1 MSMIL
6 GKPVSSLRKTKINGV
21 DLDTSTEQEP
31 EIPDYPPPQPPSS
44 EPPIEQKGQYIR
56 LWYKVSQSVV

>member
-1 MSMIL
+1 M
-6 GKPVSSLRKTKINGV
+6 KINGV

-44 EPPIEQKGQYIR
+44 EPPIEQKGETDIT
-56 LWYKVSQSVV
+56 VSYHLEQITLCMEECGGSVVEC

>member
-44 EPPIEQKGQYIR
+44 EPPIEQKG
-56 LWYKVSQSVV
+56 